1 MTWTRMIALTW
12 LTLAAAT
19 LPTSTLST
27 APSESS
33 PRTRDLP
40 AGTKSGPVS
49 DRQSEPKSMV
59 AAPALDVWDG
69 HATRTIVAQTPAL
82 RPTLL
87 HQNHPGGQGDLP
99 ERAIIYRPHRLVG
112 YLPSCGGP
120 PQRRWLA
127 CRYSHGPP
135 VGR

>member
-1 MTWTRMIALTW
+1 MVTWARMIALSW

-19 LPTSTLST
+19 LPASARSA
-27 APSESS
+27 APPEPR

-40 AGTKSGPVS
+40 ADSKSAPVS
-49 DRQSEPKSMV
+49 DRRSEPKSIV

-69 HATRTIVAQTPAL
+69 HATRTRVAQAPVL

-87 HQNHPGGQGDLP
+87 HQGPGGQGDLP
-99 ERAIIYRPHRLVG
+99 GRAIVFRPHRLADD
-112 YLPSCGGP
+112 LPSSGTP
-120 PQRRWLA
+120 PQKRWLA

-135 VGR
+135 VGL